1 MAGRGCHRQLSREP
15 VNVQTCVEK
24 GLSRVNLEQRV
35 VVTGM
40 GAISPVGLD
49 CRETFAGLVEGRS
62 GIARITA
69 FDPSALSCQ
78 IAGEVKGFDP
88 TRYMDRKMARRIG
101 RYAQFSIAATREALA
116 QSGLDL
122 AKEDPARI
130 ACIVSSAIADFPM
143 VEDEMH
149 KIFAQGKRSISPFTV
164 PRVSTSMAAGNIALE
179 FGLTGV
185 SYSLSSA
192 CATGSHSIANA
203 MMLLKLGMADVVLA
217 GGAESAICDTF
228 VSSYIAMR
236 ALSSRNDEPQ
246 RASRPFDLDRDGFV
260 IAEGCGVLVLET
272 LERAQQRGAPILAE
286 LVGTGLTCD
295 AFHITSAHPD
305 GKGAAQAMT
314 TALQSARLNIEE
326 VDYINAHGTSTE
338 VNDSIE
344 TKAIKTVFGDHA
356 RQVPVSST
364 KSMTGHAIGAA
375 GALEAVACIMALN
388 ANVIPPTINLDNP
401 DPACDLDYVPHHAR
415 EKSLKVVM
423 SNSFAFGGQNSV
435 LIFRKLDQ

>member
-1 MAGRGCHRQLSREP
+1 M
-15 VNVQTCVEK
+15 
-24 GLSRVNLEQRV
+24 NLEQRV
-35 VVTGM
+35 VITGM
-40 GAISPVGLD
+40 GALSPVGLN
-49 CRETFAGLVEGRS
+49 CRETFDGLVAGRS
-62 GIARITA
+62 GIARITS
-69 FDPSALSCQ
+69 FDPSAIKCQ
-78 IAGEVKGFDP
+78 IAGEVKGFEP
-88 TRYMDRKMARRIG
+88 TNYMDRKMARRIG
-101 RYAQFSIAATREALA
+101 RYAQLSIAATREALDHA
-116 QSGLDL
+116 NLDL
-122 AKEDPARI
+122 EREDPSRI

-143 VEDEMH
+143 VEEEMN
-149 KIFAQGKRSISPFTV
+149 KIFAQGKRTISPFTV

-203 MMLLKLGMADVVLA
+203 MMLLRLGMADVVLA

-236 ALSSRNDEPQ
+236 ALSQRNDEPE
-246 RASRPFDLDRDGFV
+246 RASRPFDADRDGFV
-260 IAEGCGVLVLET
+260 IAEGSGVLVLET
-272 LERAQQRGAPILAE
+272 LERAKKRGAPILAE

-305 GKGAAQAMT
+305 GKGAAQAMSA
-314 TALQSARLNIEE
+314 ALQSAKLNIEE

-338 VNDSIE
+338 VNDTIE
-344 TKAIKTVFGDHA
+344 TKAIKTVFGNRA

-388 ANVIPPTINLDNP
+388 DNVIPPTINLDSP
-401 DPACDLDYVPHHAR
+401 DPLCDLDYVPHCAR
-415 EKSLKVVM
+415 EKELNIVM

-435 LIFRKLDQ
+435 LIFKKFFS

>member
-1 MAGRGCHRQLSREP
+1 M
-15 VNVQTCVEK
+15 
-24 GLSRVNLEQRV
+24 EQRI

-40 GAISPVGLD
+40 GAVSPLGLN
-49 CRETFAGLVEGRS
+49 CQETFNGLAAGKS
-62 GIARITA
+62 GIARISL
-69 FDPSALSCQ
+69 FDPSGIACQ
-78 IAGEVKGFDP
+78 VAGEVKGFEPAD
-88 TRYMDRKMARRIG
+88 YMDRKMARRIG
-101 RYAQFSIAATREALA
+101 RYAQFSIAATRESLA

-122 AKEDPARI
+122 AEEDPSRI

-143 VEDEMH
+143 VEDQMN

-203 MMLLKLGMADVVLA
+203 LMILKLGLADVVLA

-236 ALSSRNDEPQ
+236 ALSTRNDEPE
-246 RASRPFDLDRDGFV
+246 RASRPFDKDRDGFV

-272 LERAQQRGAPILAE
+272 LDRARRRGAPILAE
-286 LVGTGLTCD
+286 LVGVGMTCD

-314 TALQSARLNIEE
+314 TALESAGLNAED
-326 VDYINAHGTSTE
+326 VDYINAHGTATQL
-338 VNDSIE
+338 NDGIE
-344 TKAIKTVFGDHA
+344 TKAIKTVFGDRA
-356 RQVPVSST
+356 YQIPVSST

-388 ANVIPPTINLDNP
+388 ANLIPPTINLDTP

-415 EKSLKVVM
+415 EKELNVVM

-435 LIFRKLDQ
+435 LIFRKFIS

>member
-1 MAGRGCHRQLSREP
+1 MPAAIGKLE
-15 VNVQTCVEK
+15 
-24 GLSRVNLEQRV
+24 VNLDQRIV
-35 VVTGM
+35 ITGM
-40 GAISPVGLD
+40 GAVSPVGLNCQESFD
-49 CRETFAGLVEGRS
+49 SLISGKS
-62 GIARITA
+62 GIARISA
-69 FDPSALSCQ
+69 FDPSAITCQ

-88 TRYMDRKMARRIG
+88 TAHMDRKMARRIG
-101 RYAQFSIAATREALA
+101 RYAQFSIAASREALA

-122 AKEDPARI
+122 EREDPSRI

-143 VEDEMH
+143 VEEEM
-149 KIFAQGKRSISPFTV
+149 KKLYAQGKRSISPFTV

-185 SYSLSSA
+185 SYGLSSA

-203 MMLLKLGMADVVLA
+203 LMLLKLGMADVVLA

-236 ALSSRNDEPQ
+236 ALSSRNDQPE
-246 RASRPFDLDRDGFV
+246 RASRPFDADRDGFV
-260 IAEGCGVLVLET
+260 IAEGAGVLVLET
-272 LERAQQRGAPILAE
+272 LERAKNRGAQILAE
-286 LVGTGLTCD
+286 LVGTGMTCD

-305 GKGAAQAMT
+305 GEGAAHAMT
-314 TALQSARLNIEE
+314 RALQSAGLNIEE

-338 VNDSIE
+338 INDVIE
-344 TKAIKTVFGDHA
+344 TKAIRTVFGDRA

-375 GALEAVACIMALN
+375 GALEAIICIMALN
-388 ANVIPPTINLDNP
+388 ANVIPPTINLDTP
-401 DPACDLDYVPHHAR
+401 DPACDLDYVPHVAR
-415 EKSLKVVM
+415 EKQLNVVM

-435 LIFRKLDQ
+435 LVFRKYLS

>member
-1 MAGRGCHRQLSREP
+1 
-15 VNVQTCVEK
+15 
-24 GLSRVNLEQRV
+24 
-35 VVTGM
+35 M
-40 GAISPVGLD
+40 GAVSPLGLN
-49 CRETFAGLVEGRS
+49 CRETFDGLAAGRS
-62 GIARITA
+62 GIARIA
-69 FDPSALSCQ
+69 SFDATGLACR
-78 IAGEVKGFDP
+78 IAGEVKGFEP
-88 TRYMDRKMARRIG
+88 TDYMDRKMARRIG
-101 RYAQFSIAATREALA
+101 RYAQFSIAATREALEQA
-116 QSGLDL
+116 GLDL
-122 AKEDPARI
+122 ENEDPSRI

-143 VEDEMH
+143 VEDEMN
-149 KIFAQGKRSISPFTV
+149 KIFAQGKRNISPFTV

-203 MMLLKLGMADVVLA
+203 MMLLRLGMADVVLA

-236 ALSSRNDEPQ
+236 ALSQRNDEPQ
-246 RASRPFDLDRDGFV
+246 RASRPFDVDRDGFV

-272 LERAQQRGAPILAE
+272 LERAKKRGAPILAE

-314 TALQSARLNIEE
+314 AALQSAGLNAAD

-338 VNDSIE
+338 VNDTIE
-344 TKAIKTVFGDHA
+344 TKAIRTVFGQHA
-356 RQVPVSST
+356 RQVAVSST

-375 GALEAVACIMALN
+375 GALEAVICIMALN
-388 ANVIPPTINLDNP
+388 DNLIPPTINLDNP
-401 DPACDLDYVPHHAR
+401 DPLCDLDYVPHHAR
-415 EKSLKVVM
+415 ERELQTVM

-435 LIFRKLDQ
+435 LIFRKFSS

>member
-1 MAGRGCHRQLSREP
+1 M
-15 VNVQTCVEK
+15 
-24 GLSRVNLEQRV
+24 
-35 VVTGM
+35 VTGM
-40 GAISPVGLD
+40 GAVSPLGLN
-49 CRETFAGLVEGRS
+49 CQETFNGLAAGKS
-62 GIARITA
+62 GIARISL
-69 FDPSALSCQ
+69 FDPSGIACQ
-78 IAGEVKGFDP
+78 VAGEVKGFEPAD
-88 TRYMDRKMARRIG
+88 YMDRKMARRIG

-122 AKEDPARI
+122 AEEDPSRI

-143 VEDEMH
+143 VEDQMN

-203 MMLLKLGMADVVLA
+203 LMILKLGLADVVLA

-236 ALSSRNDEPQ
+236 ALSTRNDEPE
-246 RASRPFDLDRDGFV
+246 RASRPFDKDRDGFV
-260 IAEGCGVLVLET
+260 IAEGCGVLVVET
-272 LERAQQRGAPILAE
+272 LDRARRRGAPILAE
-286 LVGTGLTCD
+286 LVGIGMTCD

-314 TALQSARLNIEE
+314 TALESAGLNAED
-326 VDYINAHGTSTE
+326 VDYINAHGTATQL
-338 VNDSIE
+338 NDGIE
-344 TKAIKTVFGDHA
+344 TKAIKTVFGDRA
-356 RQVPVSST
+356 YQIPVSST

-388 ANVIPPTINLDNP
+388 ANLIPPTINLDTP

-415 EKSLKVVM
+415 EKELNVVM

-435 LIFRKLDQ
+435 LIFKKFVS

>member
-1 MAGRGCHRQLSREP
+1 
-15 VNVQTCVEK
+15 VN
-24 GLSRVNLEQRV
+24 REQRV
-35 VVTGM
+35 VITGM
-40 GAISPVGLD
+40 GAVSPTGLS
-49 CRETFAGLVEGRS
+49 CRETFDGLVAGRS

-69 FDPSALSCQ
+69 FDPSDISCK
-78 IAGEVKGFDP
+78 IAGEVKDFDP

-122 AKEDPARI
+122 GQEDPSRI

-143 VEDEMH
+143 VEAEMNR
-149 KIFAQGKRSISPFTV
+149 IFAQGKRSISPFTV

-217 GGAESAICDTF
+217 GGAESAICETF

-236 ALSSRNDEPQ
+236 ALSSRNDEPE
-246 RASRPFDLDRDGFV
+246 RASRPFDVDRDGFV

-272 LERAQQRGAPILAE
+272 LERAMKRGAPILAE

-314 TALQSARLNIEE
+314 AALQSARLNIED
-326 VDYINAHGTSTE
+326 VDYINAHGTSTQ
-338 VNDSIE
+338 VNDTIE
-344 TKAIKTVFGDHA
+344 TKAIKTVFGHHA

-375 GALEAVACIMALN
+375 GALEAVTCIMALN
-388 ANVIPPTINLDNP
+388 ANVMPPTINLDNP

-415 EKSLKVVM
+415 DKKLHAVM

-435 LIFRKLDQ
+435 LIFREFDK

>member
-1 MAGRGCHRQLSREP
+1 
-15 VNVQTCVEK
+15 
-24 GLSRVNLEQRV
+24 VNLEQRIV
-35 VVTGM
+35 ITGM
-40 GAISPVGLD
+40 GAVSPVGLNCQD
-49 CRETFAGLVEGRS
+49 TFDSLTAGKSGIDRISLFDAS
-62 GIARITA
+62 GIA
-69 FDPSALSCQ
+69 CQ
-78 IAGEVKGFDP
+78 VAGEVKDFDP
-88 TRYMDRKMARRIG
+88 VDYMDRKMARRIG

-122 AKEDPARI
+122 EKEDPSRI

-143 VEDEMH
+143 VEDQME
-149 KIFAQGKRSISPFTV
+149 KIFARGKRNISPFTV

-203 MMLLKLGMADVVLA
+203 LMLLKLGMADVVLA

-236 ALSSRNDEPQ
+236 ALSSRNDEPET
-246 RASRPFDLDRDGFV
+246 ASRPFDKNRDGFV

-286 LVGTGLTCD
+286 LVGTGMTCD

-314 TALQSARLNIEE
+314 TALNSAGLNIED
-326 VDYINAHGTSTE
+326 VDYINAHGTATQ
-338 VNDSIE
+338 VNDAIE
-344 TKAIKTVFGDHA
+344 TKAIKAVFGERA
-356 RQVPVSST
+356 RQLPVSST

-388 ANVIPPTINLDNP
+388 ANVIPPTINLDTP

-415 EKSLKVVM
+415 EKELNVVM

-435 LIFRKLDQ
+435 LIFKKFDS

>member
-1 MAGRGCHRQLSREP
+1 
-15 VNVQTCVEK
+15 
-24 GLSRVNLEQRV
+24 
-35 VVTGM
+35 M
-40 GAISPVGLD
+40 GAVSPVGLNCQD
-49 CRETFAGLVEGRS
+49 TFDSLTAGKS
-62 GIARITA
+62 GIATINSFDASHIT
-69 FDPSALSCQ
+69 CQ
-78 IAGEVKGFDP
+78 VAGEVKDFEPAD
-88 TRYMDRKMARRIG
+88 YMDRKMARRIG

-122 AKEDPARI
+122 TQEDPSRI

-143 VEDEMH
+143 VEDQME
-149 KIFAQGKRSISPFTV
+149 KIFTRPKRYISPFTV

-203 MMLLKLGMADVVLA
+203 LMLLKLGMADVVLA

-236 ALSSRNDEPQ
+236 ALSSRNDEPE
-246 RASRPFDLDRDGFV
+246 RASRPFDKDRDGFV

-272 LERAQQRGAPILAE
+272 LERAQRRGAPILAE
-286 LVGTGLTCD
+286 LVGTGMTCD

-314 TALQSARLNIEE
+314 TALSSAGLNKED
-326 VDYINAHGTSTE
+326 VDYINAHGTATQ
-338 VNDSIE
+338 VNDAIE
-344 TKAIKTVFGDHA
+344 TKAIKSVFGERA
-356 RQVPVSST
+356 RQLPVSST

-388 ANVIPPTINLDNP
+388 ANVIPPTINLDTP
-401 DPACDLDYVPHHAR
+401 DPDCDLDYVPHHAR
-415 EKSLKVVM
+415 EKELNVVM

-435 LIFRKLDQ
+435 LIFKKFDA